1 MARTSDAALIVD
13 DHWHAACETR
23 RELKAYGIT
32 HVHIAFS
39 DRLVLLWQEYFPVSF
54 VCMPKRIEQD
64 PEHPLN
70 QSVRRHFPATTV
82 VSYSLDWGKGW
93 LAPKLHQL
101 TGGRGLSQ

>member
-13 DHWHAACETR
+13 DNWQAAE
-23 RELKAYGIT
+23 ELRKELEAHGVT

-39 DRLVLLWQEYFPVSF
+39 DRLVLLEKEYFPVSF
-54 VCMPKRIEQD
+54 VCTPKRIEQD

-70 QSVRRHFPATTV
+70 QSVRRHFPAIPV
-82 VSYSLDWGKGW
+82 VSYSPDWGKGW
-93 LAPKLHQL
+93 LPPKLHQL